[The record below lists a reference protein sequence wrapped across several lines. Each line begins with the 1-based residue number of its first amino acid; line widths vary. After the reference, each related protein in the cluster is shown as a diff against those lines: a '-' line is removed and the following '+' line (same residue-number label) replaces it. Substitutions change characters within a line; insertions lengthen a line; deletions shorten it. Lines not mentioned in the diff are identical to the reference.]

1 MFQACEA
8 SRLVFNTFMTSPAS
22 SWRQALCHRTSFWL
36 ATFLFTASLA
46 HAIEPWADDKLPV
59 KDGVELWLDASRQS
73 SLRGAQKLNQLQ
85 ENMPTD
91 IWFDG
96 SGLGRHVSQRVQE
109 NRPKFHAVVNS
120 ASFRFDGKDDFFSAA
135 NLNASFTNATLFVVA
150 APKNNAGQYA
160 GFLAF
165 NKSGVN
171 DYQSGFNLDQGAKGT
186 KEFTVINTEG
196 AGFGGAGNL
205 LNGSLTFGTFHTFT
219 LQLGQGT
226 GGVRLFVDGK
236 DHGRRDRKA
245 VALNLDELT
254 IGARSY
260 SNTPE
265 LPSVQS
271 FFTGDIAEVLIYNRV
286 LNSGDRAKVEKYL
299 QEKHAALT
307 STEDPTGMRPL
318 EVVANPP
325 AVQMLVPG
333 FTVKELPVQIP
344 NINNIK
350 YRADGKLV
358 ALGYNGQIYILSD
371 TDGDGIEDKATVF
384 WDKNTMRG
392 PIGMALTPP
401 GYPRGQGVFVPSKG
415 KLSLIVDKDG
425 DDKADEEIIVATGWK
440 EISQN
445 VDAIGCAMDKDGN
458 IYFALGTANYANG
471 YLIDKDTGV
480 AAYDIKSERGTVL
493 KVSAD
498 FSKREIIC
506 TGVRFPVAMNFNK
519 EGDLFASEQEG
530 ATWLP
535 NGNPF
540 DELLHIQPNRH
551 YGFPPRHPKHLPN
564 VVDEPS
570 VFDYA
575 PQHQSTCGFNF
586 NYGVNGGPAFG
597 PKFWEGDVLM
607 TGESRGKIYRTKL
620 VKTRAGYVAQNHTIA
635 CLNLLTT
642 DICISPRGDAIV
654 STHSGKPDWGT
665 GPNGTGKLFRISY
678 TDKEAAQPV
687 LTYSA
692 SPTEIRVAFDRPLN
706 PSMLKNLSKEAKI
719 TQGKYAQAG
728 DRFEGMWPGY
738 QVIKDQKATPRY
750 NVPVL
755 GISLSADQRTLS
767 ILTPPRTAAVN
778 YSIELP
784 GLARS
789 AEQKLGQ
796 SEKANSSRA
805 DARRSEYPDIDL
817 VANLN
822 GVQAE
827 WKSADG
833 KEEWKGWLPHADLN
847 IAKIFTQ
854 GSAEHEKL
862 WAMMKNVGTLNL
874 RGQLDL
880 NRMLL
885 PEIQPGAKLD
895 YEYPSEKLSFTFHG
909 SKQRVLFNGR
919 SADLIGQFGFDNPVT
934 TFLLSNQDA
943 KWFTYESSLPKDS
956 PEVATP
962 IEWNSEMDNKI
973 RALPLRRFF
982 LPGAQ
987 PTVEPVKLASEREVP
1002 ELAGGNW
1009 LRGQKL
1015 FFSDVAACY
1024 KCHQVN
1030 NQGGKI
1036 GPDLSNLIH
1045 RDYASVL
1052 RDIREPSAAI
1062 NPEHTAFNVET
1073 KDGDLLAGVII
1084 SDTPEALTLG
1094 SATGQ
1099 PVRVL
1104 KSNVKSV
1111 KPSSISLMP
1120 EGLDKAV
1127 GEAGLKDLMTFL
1139 MTVPLEAAPVEIG
1152 GAPPARTKQ
1161 EFAAVTKNL
1170 QPVTG
1175 PLKPMHIVLCAG
1187 PKDHGKG
1194 EHDYPLWQKR
1204 WSKLLGLAEGVTIST
1219 ADKWPSAEQFAKA
1232 DVICFFNNN
1241 PVWNED
1247 KGKEL
1252 DSFLARGGGAVYFH
1266 WAVEARGDAE
1276 AFARRIGMASNSP
1289 LLKYRHG
1296 PLDLQFYAHPLAQGF
1311 AAQNFTKEKF
1321 IDESYWLF
1329 IGEEKNV
1336 NLLASSEED
1345 GKARPQMWTRNVGK
1359 GRVFVSVPG
1368 HYNWTFD
1375 DPIYRLLVFRGIC
1388 WAGNQPID
1396 RLAELAPIGARLG
1409 Q

>member
-1 MFQACEA
+1 MLCRYAAFFLTAFVLA
-8 SRLVFNTFMTSPAS
+8 APA
-22 SWRQALCHRTSFWL
+22 
-36 ATFLFTASLA
+36 A
-46 HAIEPWADDKLPV
+46 HALEPWADDKLPV
-59 KDGVELWLDASRQS
+59 TDGLELWLDASRQAN
-73 SLRGAQKLNQLQ
+73 LRATQKLNLLQ
-85 ENMPTD
+85 ENTATD
-91 IWFDG
+91 TWFDA
-96 SGLGRHVSQRVQE
+96 SGLGRHVSQRLAE
-109 NRPKFHAVVNS
+109 SRPRFHSVVNS
-120 ASFRFDGKDDFFSAA
+120 ACFRFDGKDDFFSAA
-135 NLNASFTNATLFVVA
+135 NLNTSFTNATIFLVA
-150 APKNNAGQYA
+150 APKSNVGQYP

-165 NKSGVN
+165 NKAGVN
-171 DYQSGFNLDQGAKGT
+171 DYQSGFNLDLGAKST
-186 KEFTVINTEG
+186 KEFTVVNTEG
-196 AGFGGAGNL
+196 AGFNGAGNL
-205 LNGSLTFGTFHTFT
+205 LNGSLAFGTFHTFT
-219 LQLGQGT
+219 VQLGQGT
-226 GGVRLFVDGK
+226 GGVRLFVDGQ
-236 DHGRRDRKA
+236 DHGRRDRKPA
-245 VALNLDELT
+245 ALNLDELT
-254 IGARSY
+254 IGGRSY
-260 SNTPE
+260 SNTAE

-271 FFTGDIAEVLIYNRV
+271 FFHGDIAEVLIYRRV
-286 LNSGDRAKVEKYL
+286 LSAADRAKVENYL
-299 QEKHAALT
+299 ISKHAALT
-307 STEDPTGMRPL
+307 SADDPNGIRPL
-318 EVVANPP
+318 EVVENPP
-325 AVQMLVPG
+325 PVQMLVPG

-344 NINNIK
+344 NINSLK

-358 ALGYNGQIYILSD
+358 ALGYNGQIHILTD
-371 TDGDGIEDKATVF
+371 TDGDGLEDKATLF

-401 GYPRGQGVFVPSKG
+401 GYARGQGVFVPSKG

-445 VDAIGCAMDKDGN
+445 VDAIGVALDKEGN

-480 AAYDIKSERGTVL
+480 AGYDIKSERGTVL

-519 EGDLFASEQEG
+519 DGDLFASEQEG

-540 DELLHIQPNRH
+540 DELLHIQTGRH

-620 VKTRAGYVAQNHTIA
+620 VKTAQGYVAQNHTIA
-635 CLNLLTT
+635 CLNLLAT

-665 GPNGTGKLFRISY
+665 GPNGIGKLFRISY
-678 TDKEAAQPV
+678 TDKAAPQPV

-692 SPTEIRVAFDRPLN
+692 SPTEIRVAFDRPLATEQ
-706 PSMLKNLSKEAKI
+706 LRNLSKTARI
-719 TQGKYAQAG
+719 TQGKFVQAG

-755 GISLSADQRTLS
+755 GISVSADQRTLS

-778 YSIELP
+778 YSIVLP

-789 AEQKLGQ
+789 AEHPLGPN
-796 SEKANSSRA
+796 EKTATNSSQP
-805 DARRSEYPDIDL
+805 YPDIDL

-822 GVQAE
+822 GIQAE
-827 WKSADG
+827 WKSEDD
-833 KEEWKGWLPHADLN
+833 KVTWRGWLPHMDLT
-847 IAKIFTQ
+847 IAKEFTI
-854 GSAEHEKL
+854 GSTEHERL
-862 WAMMKNVGTLNL
+862 WALL
-874 RGQLDL
+874 RTRGKFTTSFQLDL
-880 NRMLL
+880 KRMLQ
-885 PEIQPGAKLD
+885 PEVQPGAKLD
-895 YEYPSEKLSFTFHG
+895 YEPEKEEVQVALRGDQHQSFNLPSAIRTTYWMPAS
-909 SKQRVLFNGR
+909 
-919 SADLIGQFGFDNPVT
+919 NPPATT
-934 TFLLSNQDA
+934 TFKVQ
-943 KWFTYESSLPKDS
+943 S
-956 PEVATP
+956 PLEWIP
-962 IEWNSEMDNKI
+962 IVGSTMTGSTVRPEWNAVVDMTWNTSRSEVM
-973 RALPLRRFF
+973 RPFPLRRFF

-987 PTVEPVKLASEREVP
+987 STVEPVKLASEREVP

-1024 KCHQVN
+1024 KCHQVHN
-1030 NQGGKI
+1030 KGGKL

-1052 RDIREPSAAI
+1052 RDIREPSTAI
-1062 NPEHTAFNVET
+1062 NPDHTAFNIET
-1073 KDGDLLAGVII
+1073 KDGDVLAGVII

-1099 PVRVL
+1099 PVRVP

-1120 EGLDKAV
+1120 EGLDKAI

-1139 MTVPLEAAPVEIG
+1139 MTIPLEPAPIEIG
-1152 GAPPARTKQ
+1152 GAPPIRSRKEYDAVVKQ
-1161 EFAAVTKNL
+1161 LE
-1170 QPVTG
+1170 PV
-1175 PLKPMHIVLCAG
+1175 PSQLKPLNIVLCAG

-1194 EHDYPLWQKR
+1194 EHDYGLWQKR
-1204 WSKLLGLAEGVTIST
+1204 WSKLLALDTTLTIST
-1219 ADKWPSAEQFAKA
+1219 ADSWPSSEQFAKA

-1241 PVWNED
+1241 PGWNEAH
-1247 KGKEL
+1247 GKEL
-1252 DSFLARGGGAVYFH
+1252 DAYLARGGGAVYLH
-1266 WAVEARGDAE
+1266 WAVEARDDAE
-1276 AFARRIGMASNSP
+1276 AFARRIGLASNTKQT
-1289 LLKYRHG
+1289 KYRHG
-1296 PLDLQFYAHPLAQGF
+1296 PLDLQFTTHPLARGF
-1311 AAQNFTKEKF
+1311 ANENFTATKF
-1321 IDESYWLF
+1321 VDESYWAF
-1329 IGEEKNV
+1329 VGDPKDV
-1336 NLLASSEED
+1336 TLLASSMED
-1345 GKARPQMWTRNVGK
+1345 GQSRPQMWTRNVGK
-1359 GRVFVSVPG
+1359 GRIFVSVPG

-1388 WAGNQPID
+1388 WSANQPID
-1396 RLAELAPIGARLG
+1396 RLVDLAPIGARLSE
-1409 Q
+1409 

>member
-1 MFQACEA
+1 M
-8 SRLVFNTFMTSPAS
+8 NSPAARPRPILS
-22 SWRQALCHRTSFWL
+22 RYAAFLLTAFIL
-36 ATFLFTASLA
+36 AAPAA
-46 HAIEPWADDKLPV
+46 HALEPWADDKLPV
-59 KDGVELWLDASRQS
+59 TDGLELWLDASRQAN
-73 SLRGAQKLNQLQ
+73 LRATQKLNLLQ
-85 ENMPTD
+85 ENTATD
-91 IWFDG
+91 TWFDA
-96 SGLGRHVSQRVQE
+96 SGLGRHVSQRLAE
-109 NRPKFHAVVNS
+109 SRPRFHSVVNS

-135 NLNASFTNATLFVVA
+135 NLNTSFTNATVFIVA
-150 APKNNAGQYA
+150 APKSNVGQYP

-165 NKSGVN
+165 NKAGVN
-171 DYQSGFNLDQGAKGT
+171 DYQSGFNLDLGAKAAKG
-186 KEFTVINTEG
+186 FTVLNTEG

-205 LNGSLTFGTFHTFT
+205 LNGSLAFGTFHTFT
-219 LQLGQGT
+219 VQLGQGT
-226 GGVRLFVDGK
+226 GGVRLFVDGQ
-236 DHGRRDRKA
+236 DHGRRDRKPA
-245 VALNLDELT
+245 TMNLDELT
-254 IGARSY
+254 IGGRSY
-260 SNTPE
+260 SNTAE

-271 FFTGDIAEVLIYNRV
+271 LFHGDIAEVLIYRRV
-286 LNSGDRAKVEKYL
+286 LSAGDRAKVENYL
-299 QEKHAALT
+299 LSKHAALT
-307 STEDPTGMRPL
+307 SAEDPAGIRPL
-318 EVVANPP
+318 EVVENPP
-325 AVQMLVPG
+325 PVQMLVPG

-344 NINNIK
+344 NINSLK

-358 ALGYNGQIYILSD
+358 ALGYNGQIHILTD
-371 TDGDGIEDKATVF
+371 TDGDGLEDKATLF

-401 GYPRGQGVFVPSKG
+401 GYARGQGVFVPSKG

-445 VDAIGCAMDKDGN
+445 VDAIGVALDKEGN

-480 AAYDIKSERGTVL
+480 AGYDIKSERGTVL

-540 DELLHIQPNRH
+540 DELLHIQTGRH

-620 VKTRAGYVAQNHTIA
+620 VKTGAGYVAQNQTIA

-665 GPNGTGKLFRISY
+665 GPNGIGKLFRISY
-678 TDKEAAQPV
+678 TDKAAPQPV

-706 PSMLKNLSKEAKI
+706 LTMLKNLTKEAKV
-719 TQGKYAQAG
+719 TQGKYVQAG

-755 GISLSADQRTLS
+755 GISVSADQRTLS

-778 YSIELP
+778 YSIVLP

-789 AEQKLGQ
+789 ADL
-796 SEKANSSRA
+796 
-805 DARRSEYPDIDL
+805 RSGTTNAYPDIDL

-827 WKSADG
+827 WKSTDG
-833 KEEWKGWLPHADLN
+833 KETWNGWLPHLDLAV
-847 IAKIFTQ
+847 AKEFTK
-854 GSAEHEKL
+854 GSAEHERL
-862 WAMMKNVGTLNL
+862 WEACKRGGSLNMQ
-874 RGQLDL
+874 GQLDI
-880 NRMLL
+880 NRMLQ

-895 YEYPSEKLSFTFHG
+895 YEYSIEKVLVTAHVKNNSAARFEMQGQPGIRMDLGKDRFERIHELEAKNGTWIPFSLNLSSTAENVSVFPYW
-909 SKQRVLFNGR
+909 RVVSTEGARIF
-919 SADLIGQFGFDNPVT
+919 
-934 TFLLSNQDA
+934 
-943 KWFTYESSLPKDS
+943 
-956 PEVATP
+956 
-962 IEWNSEMDNKI
+962 
-973 RALPLRRFF
+973 PLRRFF

-1015 FFSDVAACY
+1015 FFSEQAACF
-1024 KCHQVN
+1024 KCHQVHN
-1030 NQGGKI
+1030 KGGKL

-1062 NPEHTAFNVET
+1062 NPDHTAFNIET
-1073 KDGDLLAGVII
+1073 KDGDVLAGVII

-1099 PVRVL
+1099 PVRVP

-1120 EGLDKAV
+1120 EGLDKAI

-1139 MTVPLEAAPVEIG
+1139 MTIPLEPAPIEIG
-1152 GAPPARTKQ
+1152 GAPPIRSRKEFDAVVKQ
-1161 EFAAVTKNL
+1161 LE
-1170 QPVTG
+1170 PV
-1175 PLKPMHIVLCAG
+1175 PSQLKPMHIVLCAG

-1252 DSFLARGGGAVYFH
+1252 DSFLHAAVAQSISIGRWKRGAMLRPSPAASA
-1266 WAVEARGDAE
+1266 WL
-1276 AFARRIGMASNSP
+1276 RIH
-1289 LLKYRHG
+1289 L
-1296 PLDLQFYAHPLAQGF
+1296 
-1311 AAQNFTKEKF
+1311 
-1321 IDESYWLF
+1321 
-1329 IGEEKNV
+1329 
-1336 NLLASSEED
+1336 
-1345 GKARPQMWTRNVGK
+1345 
-1359 GRVFVSVPG
+1359 
-1368 HYNWTFD
+1368 
-1375 DPIYRLLVFRGIC
+1375 C
-1388 WAGNQPID
+1388 
-1396 RLAELAPIGARLG
+1396 
-1409 Q
+1409 